1 MPRTDRS
8 RVDYMPGAAA
18 AMALEL
24 AAEMY
29 PRLRTQEI
37 IDKLVITGL
46 SALRHKLW
54 HPPYLSG
61 RDRDKWALPASLVPV
76 EPP

>member
-18 AMALEL
+18 ATALGL

-29 PRLRTQEI
+29 PQLRTQEL

-46 SALRHKLW
+46 SALRHKSWQPL
-54 HPPYLSG
+54 YLSG
-61 RDRDKWALPASLVPV
+61 RDRDKWALPASLIPV
-76 EPP
+76 GT

>member
-18 AMALEL
+18 MTALEL

-29 PRLRTQEI
+29 PRLRTQEL

-46 SALRHKLW
+46 AAMRHRPW
-54 HPPYLSG
+54 QPPHLSG
-61 RDRDKWALPASLVPV
+61 HDRDKWSLPANLIPV
-76 EPP
+76 EPQ